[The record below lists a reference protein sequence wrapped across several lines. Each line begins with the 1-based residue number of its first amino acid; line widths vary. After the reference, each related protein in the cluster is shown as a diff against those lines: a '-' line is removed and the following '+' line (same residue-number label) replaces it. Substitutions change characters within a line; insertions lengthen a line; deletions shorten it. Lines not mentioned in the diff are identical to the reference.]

1 MRTVIVQY
9 LVWLN
14 RVSTFDVIRLDKLE
28 NERQNLPKQ
37 KKNTTHK
44 IHWVKRIECAA
55 HPHVRLNYIIE
66 AVMKTL
72 NTKLY
77 VFSVDM
83 IK

>member
-1 MRTVIVQY
+1 MRHCIIIQY

-28 NERQNLPKQ
+28 NERQNLPKKEHIKYIGLSVGIQ
-37 KKNTTHK
+37 CT
-44 IHWVKRIECAA
+44 A
-55 HPHVRLNYIIE
+55 HPHVLLNYIIK